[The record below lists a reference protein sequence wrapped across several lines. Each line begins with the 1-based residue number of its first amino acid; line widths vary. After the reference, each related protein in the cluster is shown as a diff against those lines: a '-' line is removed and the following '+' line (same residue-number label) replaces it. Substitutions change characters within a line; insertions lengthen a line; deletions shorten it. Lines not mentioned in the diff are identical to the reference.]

1 MGRVDF
7 DRNGTLDLEEFIS
20 GLIDWTEVS
29 LTAVSSLRMCV
40 IKSGSC
46 SAQGNM
52 AFHMGYTS
60 VASWDT
66 VKKAAK
72 DAANKKVQ
80 ATLVALTSGDAMV
93 QLQKDGDWESRVDAA
108 FAKLDSNGD
117 GYIDLEELLAQL
129 PFETEESYDG
139 ERLMEVM

>member
-1 MGRVDF
+1 M
-7 DRNGTLDLEEFIS
+7 
-20 GLIDWTEVS
+20 S
-29 LTAVSSLRMCV
+29 LKVAA
-40 IKSGSC
+40 G

>member
-20 GLIDWTEVS
+20 GLIDWTEVM
-29 LTAVSSLRMCV
+29 LNICGLEGMCR
-40 IKSGSC
+40 
-46 SAQGNM
+46 
-52 AFHMGYTS
+52 TS
-60 VASWDT
+60 VTAGCMQGLHS
-66 VKKAAK
+66 
-72 DAANKKVQ
+72 
-80 ATLVALTSGDAMV
+80 ATLALTRYDCM

-139 ERLMEVM
+139 ERLMEVV